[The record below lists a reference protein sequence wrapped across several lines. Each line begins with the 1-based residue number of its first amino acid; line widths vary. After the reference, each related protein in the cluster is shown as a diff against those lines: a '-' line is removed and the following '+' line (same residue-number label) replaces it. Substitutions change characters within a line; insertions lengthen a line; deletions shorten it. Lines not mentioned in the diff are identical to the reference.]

1 MTTGYGGIATIF
13 SKRPSV
19 SLECQDTTE
28 HVPTTESRLYEWSG
42 FAILSHGGKYHNR
55 IGQASSSVD
64 LVCADAATG
73 VRCPA
78 GYVKDAFMREW
89 EQQKQQ

>member
-1 MTTGYGGIATIF
+1 ME
-13 SKRPSV
+13 P
-19 SLECQDTTE
+19 
-28 HVPTTESRLYEWSG
+28 
-42 FAILSHGGKYHNR
+42 ILSHGGKYHNR

-89 EQQKQQ
+89 EQHKQQQ